1 MRYWI
6 LILLSL
12 ALVSCSR
19 QQVPPVQ
26 EAGGWISLFDGTS
39 LDAWRGFRADT
50 IPPCWGIAEDGT
62 LHCTGEGSG
71 DLITREQFADFILE
85 LEWKISPCGN
95 SGIMYRVTE
104 EYDAPW
110 KSGPEMQV
118 LDNACHPDG
127 ASALTSAGA
136 CYGLYPPM
144 DSTAVRPAG
153 EWNQVRIVVD
163 SAHVEHWLNGKK
175 VVEYELW
182 SDDWNR
188 RVAQSKFREYPD
200 FGKAR
205 KGHIVLQNHGD
216 PVWYRNIR
224 IQILE

>member
-1 MRYWI
+1 MRY
-6 LILLSL
+6 LLL
-12 ALVSCSR
+12 LVPGLLFLGCSR
-19 QQVPPVQ
+19 QASPVQ
-26 EAGGWISLFDGTS
+26 QASAGWMTLFDGTG
-39 LDAWRGFRADT
+39 LDAWRGFRMDT
-50 IPPCWGIAEDGT
+50 IPPCWGMAEDRT
-62 LHCTGEGSG
+62 LHCTGEGQG
-71 DLITREQFADFILE
+71 DLMTRDTFADFVLE

-104 EYDAPW
+104 VYDAPW

-127 ASALTSAGA
+127 ANPLTSAGA

-153 EWNQVRIVVD
+153 MWNQVRIVVD

-182 SDDWNR
+182 SEDWKQ
-188 RVAQSKFREYPD
+188 RVAASKFSKFPE

-205 KGHIVLQNHGD
+205 EGHIVLQNHGD

-224 IQILE
+224 IQRLE